1 MILTGGRATNQ
12 ETSKLGILEFSL
24 FQTHVLLL
32 GFQGDGVPL
41 FHQARFPT
49 KSSHLA
55 EQTKCLSLLAER
67 PWLPESLGLCLSPD
81 SVPQQPV

>member
-32 GFQGDGVPL
+32 GFQGD
-41 FHQARFPT
+41 
-49 KSSHLA
+49 
-55 EQTKCLSLLAER
+55 
-67 PWLPESLGLCLSPD
+67 
-81 SVPQQPV
+81 